1 MKQSKIISAI
11 EVTLNIGSGF
21 LISMLLWQFIAPVL
35 GYEIT
40 IGENVQ
46 LTSVFTVVSLIR
58 SYAWRRIF
66 TRLDRR
72 LHETF
77 NKLSSTT

>member
-1 MKQSKIISAI
+1 MQQSKRVSAV
-11 EVTLNIGSGF
+11 EATLNIGSGF
-21 LISMLLWQFIAPVL
+21 ILSMMIWQLIAPLL
-35 GYEIT
+35 GYDIT
-40 IGENVQ
+40 ITENVQ

-72 LHETF
+72 LHE
-77 NKLSSTT
+77 LMD